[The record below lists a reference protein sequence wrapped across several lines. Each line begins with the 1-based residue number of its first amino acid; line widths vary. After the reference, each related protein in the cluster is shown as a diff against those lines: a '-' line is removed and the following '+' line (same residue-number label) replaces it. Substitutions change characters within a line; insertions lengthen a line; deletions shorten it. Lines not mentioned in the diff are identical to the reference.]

1 MKIPIFEEI
10 LLSEMTAEKL
20 RIIVSD
26 SRIGKVPCYLNL
38 TSQKKEEVES
48 LVLSLEQ
55 IILEHNLHPLFPYP
69 LYLVTPFAID
79 TIFPTVR
86 MVKDLPEHYFK
97 KIKRPNN
104 KELQLL
110 NKLSLKVDKIK
121 NLELY
126 KIINEFKRTTAA
138 QRKLYN
144 ETKELYFLENLN
156 SKLFEKK
163 EKSKWAKKS
172 EISVSLKKWSMA

>member
-20 RIIVSD
+20 KIIISD

-38 TSQKKEEVES
+38 TNLKKEEMDT
-48 LVLSLEQ
+48 LVINLEQ

-69 LYLVTPFAID
+69 LYIVTTLPLKS
-79 TIFPTVR
+79 IFPTVR
-86 MVKDLPEHYFK
+86 TVKDLPEHYFK

-110 NKLSLKVDKIK
+110 NKLALKVDKIK

-126 KIINEFKRTTAA
+126 KIIDELKDSTSA

-144 ETKELYFLENLN
+144 ETKELYFLETLYA
-156 SKLFEKK
+156 KLFDIKK
-163 EKSKWAKKS
+163 K
-172 EISVSLKKWSMA
+172 

>member
-10 LLSEMTAEKL
+10 LLSEITAEKL

-26 SRIGKVPCYLNL
+26 SRIGKVPSYLNL
-38 TSQKKEEVES
+38 SSLKKEEIDN
-48 LVLSLEQ
+48 LIINLEQ
-55 IILEHNLHPLFPYP
+55 IILDHNLHPLFPYP
-69 LYLVTPFAID
+69 LYIVSPLPVKS
-79 TIFPTVR
+79 IFPVVR
-86 MVKDLPEHYFK
+86 TVKDLPEHYFK
-97 KIKRPNN
+97 KVKRPNN

-126 KIINEFKRTTAA
+126 KIINEFKRTTHA

-144 ETKELYFLENLN
+144 ETKELYFLETIH

-163 EKSKWAKKS
+163 SPTK
-172 EISVSLKKWSMA
+172 

>member
-38 TSQKKEEVES
+38 TALKKEEIES
-48 LVLSLEQ
+48 LIINLEQ
-55 IILEHNLHPLFPYP
+55 IILEHSLHPLFPYP
-69 LYLVTPFAID
+69 LYIVTPYAMN
-79 TIFPTVR
+79 TLFPTVR
-86 MVKDLPEHYFK
+86 SVKDLPEHYFK

-121 NLELY
+121 NLEIY
-126 KIINEFKRTTAA
+126 KIIGDFKRTTEA
-138 QRKLYN
+138 QRNLYN
-144 ETKELYFLENLN
+144 ETKELYFLETLH
-156 SKLFEKK
+156 SKLFEKRDP
-163 EKSKWAKKS
+163 KK
-172 EISVSLKKWSMA
+172 

>member
-38 TSQKKEEVES
+38 TSLKKDEIEKLIVN
-48 LVLSLEQ
+48 LEQ

-69 LYLVTPFAID
+69 LYVVTPFAVKS
-79 TIFPTVR
+79 IFPTVR
-86 MVKDLPEHYFK
+86 SVKELPEHYFK

-126 KIINEFKRTTAA
+126 QIINEFKRSSES

-144 ETKELYFLENLN
+144 ETKELYFLETLH
-156 SKLFEKK
+156 SKLFEKR
-163 EKSKWAKKS
+163 ESISKKR
-172 EISVSLKKWSMA
+172 

>member
-38 TSQKKEEVES
+38 TSLKKDEIEKLIVN
-48 LVLSLEQ
+48 LEQ

-69 LYLVTPFAID
+69 LYIVTPFAVKS
-79 TIFPTVR
+79 IFPTVR
-86 MVKDLPEHYFK
+86 SVKELPEHYFK

-126 KIINEFKRTTAA
+126 QIINEFKRSSES

-144 ETKELYFLENLN
+144 ETKELYFLETLH
-156 SKLFEKK
+156 SKLFEKRDS
-163 EKSKWAKKS
+163 SKRDSGSKR
-172 EISVSLKKWSMA
+172 

>member
-10 LLSEMTAEKL
+10 LLTDLTVEKL
-20 RIIVSD
+20 KIIISD

-38 TSQKKEEVES
+38 SEVKKEDVEA
-48 LVLSLEQ
+48 LVLNLEQ
-55 IILEHNLHPLFPYP
+55 ITLEHNLHPLFPYP
-69 LYLVTPFAID
+69 LYIVTPYTIK

-86 MVKDLPEHYFK
+86 TFKDLPEHYFK
-97 KIKRPNN
+97 KVKRPNN

-126 KIINEFKRTTAA
+126 KVMGDFKTTTVS
-138 QRKLYN
+138 QRALYN
-144 ETKELYFLENLN
+144 ASKELYFLESLN
-156 SKLFEKK
+156 DKLLEKK
-163 EKSKWAKKS
+163 KPKS
-172 EISVSLKKWSMA
+172 

>member
-10 LLSEMTAEKL
+10 LLNEMSAEKL

-38 TSQKKEEVES
+38 SLLKRDEVTD
-48 LVLSLEQ
+48 LIINLEQ

-69 LYLVTPFAID
+69 LYIVTPISLQS
-79 TIFPTVR
+79 IFPMVR
-86 MVKDLPEHYFK
+86 TVKDLPEHYFK
-97 KIKRPNN
+97 KVKRPNN

-126 KIINEFKRTTAA
+126 KIINEFKCSTES
-138 QRKLYN
+138 QRKLYK
-144 ETKELYFLENLN
+144 ETKELYFLETLN
-156 SKLFEKK
+156 NKLFEKG
-163 EKSKWAKKS
+163 KK
-172 EISVSLKKWSMA
+172 

>member
-38 TSQKKEEVES
+38 SLLKKDEITD
-48 LVLSLEQ
+48 LIINLEQ
-55 IILEHNLHPLFPYP
+55 IILDHNLHPLFPYP
-69 LYLVTPFAID
+69 LYIVSPVSIKS
-79 TIFPTVR
+79 IFPMVR
-86 MVKDLPEHYFK
+86 TVKDLPEHYFK
-97 KIKRPNN
+97 KVKRPNN

-126 KIINEFKRTTAA
+126 QIVNSFKQSTES

-144 ETKELYFLENLN
+144 ETKELYFLETLN
-156 SKLFEKK
+156 SKLFEKG
-163 EKSKWAKKS
+163 KK
-172 EISVSLKKWSMA
+172 

>member
-10 LLSEMTAEKL
+10 RIEEMTVEKL

-38 TSQKKEEVES
+38 TSLRKEEMEN
-48 LVLSLEQ
+48 LILNLEQ
-55 IILEHNLHPLFPYP
+55 IALEHNLHPLFPYP
-69 LYLVTPFAID
+69 LYIVYPHPIKS
-79 TIFPTVR
+79 IFSSVRTV
-86 MVKDLPEHYFK
+86 KELPEHYFK
-97 KIKRPNN
+97 KVKRPNN

-126 KIINEFKRTTAA
+126 KIMGEFKDSTKA
-138 QRKLYN
+138 QRTLYQ
-144 ETKELYFLENLN
+144 ETKELYFLETLYARLIDKKKGQI
-156 SKLFEKK
+156 SKKGE
-163 EKSKWAKKS
+163 
-172 EISVSLKKWSMA
+172 

>member
-10 LLSEMTAEKL
+10 LLSEMTVEQLK
-20 RIIVSD
+20 IVVSD

-38 TSQKKEEVES
+38 TNLNHKESEEII
-48 LVLSLEQ
+48 LNLEQ
-55 IILEHNLHPLFPYP
+55 IILEHSLHPLFPYP
-69 LYLVTPFAID
+69 LYIVSTAPIKS
-79 TIFPTVR
+79 IFPWVR
-86 MVKDLPEHYFK
+86 TVKDLPEHYFK

-126 KIINEFKRTTAA
+126 KIINTFKESSDA
-138 QRKLYN
+138 QKQLFN
-144 ETKELYFLENLN
+144 ETKELYFLE
-156 SKLFEKK
+156 
-163 EKSKWAKKS
+163 
-172 EISVSLKKWSMA
+172 SLHSQIFTKPKR

>member
-10 LLSEMTAEKL
+10 LLNEMTAEKL

-38 TSQKKEEVES
+38 TLLKKDEITD
-48 LVLSLEQ
+48 LIINLEQ

-69 LYLVTPFAID
+69 LYIVSTASIKS
-79 TIFPTVR
+79 IFPIVR
-86 MVKDLPEHYFK
+86 TVKDLPEHYFK
-97 KIKRPNN
+97 KVKRPNN

-126 KIINEFKRTTAA
+126 KIVSEFKRSTES
-138 QRKLYN
+138 QRSLYT
-144 ETKELYFLENLN
+144 ETKELYFLETLN
-156 SKLFEKK
+156 NKLFEKG
-163 EKSKWAKKS
+163 KK
-172 EISVSLKKWSMA
+172 

>member
-38 TSQKKEEVES
+38 SSLKKDEVEG
-48 LVLSLEQ
+48 LIINLEQ
-55 IILEHNLHPLFPYP
+55 IILDYNLHPLFPYP
-69 LYLVTPFAID
+69 LYIVSPFFVK
-79 TIFPTVR
+79 TIFPLVR
-86 MVKDLPEHYFK
+86 AVKDLPEHYFK
-97 KIKRPNN
+97 KVKRPNN

-126 KIINEFKRTTAA
+126 KIINDFRRTSYP
-138 QRKLYN
+138 QRTLYN
-144 ETKELYFLENLN
+144 ETKELYFLEMLN
-156 SKLFEKK
+156 SKLLEKEKK
-163 EKSKWAKKS
+163 GKAER
-172 EISVSLKKWSMA
+172 